1 MKTLITDVDLLT
13 AALTQARVTVYEKDG
28 RIADYGG
35 VIERYTPESVK
46 IAGMYFRRGEY
57 VLRPRAHEK
66 SRNSSGLDRY

>member
-1 MKTLITDVDLLT
+1 MKTLITDVDLLA

-46 IAGMYFRRGEY
+46 IAGTYFMREVY
-57 VLRPRAHEK
+57 VFKTGSTRERPE
-66 SRNSSGLDRY
+66 